1 MKNDWIKKL
10 TSRKFILTALAAI
23 SGICSLVFGENHA
36 VQTVMGA
43 LMVILPATVYCITE
57 GKIDAASVAK
67 ISKAVTDAAE
77 ELGASK
83 ETLRGLEKIG
93 DAAEALTELQE

>member
-1 MKNDWIKKL
+1 M
-10 TSRKFILTALAAI
+10 TSRKFILAALAAV
-23 SGICSLVFGENHA
+23 SGVCSLLFGENQA

-57 GKIDAASVAK
+57 GRIDAASVAE

-77 ELGASK
+77 ELGASDQ
-83 ETLRGLEKIG
+83 TLRGLEKLG
-93 DAAEALTELQE
+93 DAAEALTSLEE